1 MAFAQSIL
9 NHAGCHRFAEAA
21 NLQRISAFYEEER
34 RVLWTFHHP
43 HPRPCF
49 SFELLKEVALVQRAA
64 QKSGLP
70 IDFWVTGSTVPGF
83 FNAGGNLSFLASLI
97 RANDRET
104 LLAYARSC
112 VDAIHN
118 AMTGFGMN
126 AVTIA
131 QVEGT
136 ALGGGL
142 EAALAHD
149 FVLAQEDVKLGLP
162 EMAFDLYPGMG
173 AYPLTMRRSNRR
185 VAEDLILSGESHSGL
200 WFYERGII
208 DRTFVSGDAFTAT
221 RTLIDNLRPKLNA
234 VRGLLAMRNRTSPV
248 TRQELMEVT
257 EQWVEFALMLAPDKL
272 EYMERLGKLQ
282 EKRPIKPL
290 QLVPSSLMPPP
301 VEAPVLRHATV

>member
-1 MAFAQSIL
+1 MAFVDAIL
-9 NHAGCHRFAEAA
+9 NHASCRRFAEAD
-21 NLQRISAFYEEER
+21 NLKQISAFYEEER

-49 SFELLKEVALVQRAA
+49 SFELLKDIAIVQRAA

-83 FNAGGNLSFLASLI
+83 FNAGGNLSFLTSLV
-97 RANDRET
+97 RANDKET
-104 LLAYARSC
+104 LLSYARGC
-112 VDAIHN
+112 VDAMHS

-131 QVEGT
+131 QIEGT

-149 FVLAQEDVKLGLP
+149 FVLAQEDVKMGLP

-173 AYPLTMRRSNRR
+173 AYPLMLRRGDRR
-185 VAEDLILSGESHSGL
+185 IAEELILSGESHSGL
-200 WFYERGII
+200 WFHERGVI
-208 DRTFVSGDAFTAT
+208 DRTFVSGDAFKAT
-221 RTLIDNLRPKLNA
+221 RTLIDTLRPKLNA
-234 VRGLLAMRNRTSPV
+234 VHGLLAMRNRTLPI

-257 EQWVEFALMLAPDKL
+257 EQWVEFALKLAPEKL
-272 EYMERLGKLQ
+272 DYMERLGKLQ
-282 EKRPIKPL
+282 EKRAVKPL
-290 QLVPSSLMPPP
+290 QLVPSPLVAAP
-301 VEAPVLRHATV
+301 VEAAVLKHAIA